1 MDVHYPFSLL
11 LKPPGED
18 KKEKVRVDAIPFL
31 KSIGLFSGLSVYR
44 QNDYLSL
51 FTT

>member
-1 MDVHYPFSLL
+1 MDVHYPFYLL

-18 KKEKVRVDAIPFL
+18 KKEKVRMNAIPFL
-31 KSIGLFSGLSVYR
+31 KSIGLFSVLSVYR
-44 QNDYLSL
+44 QNDHLCL